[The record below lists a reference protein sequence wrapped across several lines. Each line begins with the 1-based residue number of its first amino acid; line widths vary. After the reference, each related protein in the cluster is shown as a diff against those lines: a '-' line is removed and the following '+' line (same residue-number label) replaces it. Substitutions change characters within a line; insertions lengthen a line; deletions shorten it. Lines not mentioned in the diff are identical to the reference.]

1 MLYYSDLPLKLCY
14 TTLCVSIEQS
24 TKGFCMKINRKKGYF
39 SISAVAK
46 MFSIHQQTVRLY
58 EKEGLINPKRSAGNT
73 RLFSEEDVEKLEEV
87 IYLTHELGINLA
99 GVEMILKLKKQI
111 KKMQDDMNKIFETTQ
126 EQLEKE
132 VTVSKESVKESVK
145 RLTSIK
151 KTNAHKDNNLHPFTP
166 LLLNESNEDK
176 KTLHSENENEEYWQI
191 EYEE

>member
-1 MLYYSDLPLKLCY
+1 
-14 TTLCVSIEQS
+14 
-24 TKGFCMKINRKKGYF
+24 MKINRKKGYF

-132 VTVSKESVKESVK
+132 VNVSKESVKESVK
-145 RLTSIK
+145 RLASIK
-151 KTNAHKDNNLHPFTP
+151 KTNAHKDNNQHPFTP

-176 KTLHSENENEEYWQI
+176 KTLDSENENEEYWQI

>member
-1 MLYYSDLPLKLCY
+1 
-14 TTLCVSIEQS
+14 
-24 TKGFCMKINRKKGYF
+24 MKINRKKGYF

-99 GVEMILKLKKQI
+99 GVDMILKLKKQI

-132 VTVSKESVKESVK
+132 ATVSKESVKESVR
-145 RLTSIK
+145 RLALIK
-151 KTNAHKDNNLHPFTP
+151 KTNAPTDSNQKLFMPP
-166 LLLNESNEDK
+166 LLNETNQEDQL
-176 KTLHSENENEEYWQI
+176 KTDNEEYWQI